1 MDFNKNLCIFV
12 RCTNLKSV
20 FMPVLIKTV
29 NTKKDLKSF
38 VRFANNLYKG
48 NKYYVP
54 SMPFDDL
61 NTLDKDKNGAFE
73 FCEAEYYLAYKN
85 DVLVGRVAAIINH
98 KANQAWNVNQV
109 RFGWFDFIDDLEVS
123 AALLDAVVAFGKSH
137 GMTQI
142 VGPLGFT
149 DFDPEGM
156 LVEGFDRVS
165 TMALIYNHP
174 YYPEHMVKHG
184 YYKETGWL
192 EYRIT
197 VPDHVPE
204 RHQHLCDMVIERYN
218 LNLRKLSRRQIKK
231 EDYGRK
237 LFKLINETYCV
248 LYGYSLLSE
257 RQIDQYVDMYLS
269 LIDARML
276 TFIEDE
282 HGELIAA
289 GITIPSLSEALQK
302 CRGEIFPFGWWYLLK
317 AMFLKKPDTL
327 DMLLIG
333 VRPDYQN
340 KGVPT
345 LLFSD
350 LIKTLH
356 KMGFKYAETNANL
369 ETNHSVQALWDPFEK
384 EQHKKR
390 WVFGRDI

>member
-1 MDFNKNLCIFV
+1 M
-12 RCTNLKSV
+12 T
-20 FMPVLIKTV
+20 VLIKPVT
-29 NTKKDLKSF
+29 TRKELKQF
-38 VRFANNLYKG
+38 VRFANKLYKG

-54 SMPFDDL
+54 SMPLDDL
-61 NTLDKDKNGAFE
+61 NTLDKTKNGAFD
-73 FCEAEYYLAYKN
+73 FCESEYYLAYKN
-85 DVLVGRVAAIINH
+85 GNLVGRVAAIINH
-98 KANQAWNVNQV
+98 KANESWKVNQV
-109 RFGWFDFIDDLEVS
+109 RFGWFDFIDDIEVS
-123 AALLDAVVAFGKSH
+123 TALLDAVIAFGKSR

-174 YYPEHMVKHG
+174 YYPEHMKKLG
-184 YYKETGWL
+184 YYKETGWV
-192 EYRIT
+192 EYRLIL
-197 VPDHVPE
+197 PDSVPE
-204 RHQHLCDMVIERYN
+204 RHQKLSDVVIKRYN
-218 LNLRKLSRRQIKK
+218 LKLRKLTRKQIKK
-231 EDYGRK
+231 ENYGQK

-257 RQIDQYVDMYLS
+257 KQIDQYVDQYLAI
-269 LIDARML
+269 IDARML
-276 TFIEDE
+276 AFIEDE
-282 HGELIAA
+282 HGDLIAA

-302 CRGEIFPFGWWYLLK
+302 CNGEMFPFGWWHLLK
-317 AMFLKKPDTL
+317 AMFWKKPDTL
-327 DMLLIG
+327 DLLLIG

-345 LLFSD
+345 VLFND
-350 LIKTLH
+350 LIQTVLKL
-356 KMGFKYAETNANL
+356 GFKYAETNANL

-390 WVFGRDI
+390 WVFGKDI

>member
-1 MDFNKNLCIFV
+1 MAIQ
-12 RCTNLKSV
+12 
-20 FMPVLIKTV
+20 IKTV
-29 NTKKDLKSF
+29 TTRKDLKTF
-38 VRFANNLYKG
+38 VRFANRLYKG

-61 NTLDKDKNGAFE
+61 NTLDKKKNGAFD
-73 FCEAEYYLAYKN
+73 FSEAEYYLAYKDGN
-85 DVLVGRVAAIINH
+85 VVGRVAAIINY
-98 KANQAWNVNQV
+98 KANEAWKVNQV

-123 AALLDAVVAFGKSH
+123 KALLDAVIAFGKAR

-174 YYPEHMVKHG
+174 YYPEHMKKHG
-184 YYKETGWL
+184 YVKETGWV

-197 VPDHVPE
+197 LPDVLPE
-204 RHQHLCDMVIERYN
+204 KHIKIAEIVKQKYN
-218 LNLRKLSRRQIKK
+218 LRIVKKTKRQIRK
-231 EDYGRK
+231 EKYGHK

-257 RQIDQYVDMYLS
+257 KQIDQYVDVYLG
-269 LIDARML
+269 LVDMDML
-276 TFIEDE
+276 TFVEDPN
-282 HGELIAA
+282 GELIGA
-289 GITIPSLSEALQK
+289 GITIPSMAEALQK
-302 CRGEIFPFGWWYLLK
+302 CNGEIFPFGWYYLLK
-317 AMFLKKPDTL
+317 SMYWGKPDTL

-333 VRPDYQN
+333 VRPDWQS
-340 KGVPT
+340 KGVNS
-345 LLFSD
+345 LVFIDLFQRYR
-350 LIKTLH
+350 

-369 ETNHSVQALWDPFEK
+369 ETNAKVQAMWTPFEK
-384 EQHKKR
+384 ELHKRR
-390 WVFGRDI
+390 WVFGKEI

>member
-1 MDFNKNLCIFV
+1 MSVQIKPV
-12 RCTNLKSV
+12 KTRSELKV
-20 FMPVLIKTV
+20 
-29 NTKKDLKSF
+29 F
-38 VRFANNLYKG
+38 VRFANKLYKG

-54 SMPFDDL
+54 SMPFDDM
-61 NTLDKDKNGAFE
+61 NTFDKEKNGAFE
-73 FCEAEYYLAYKN
+73 FCDAELYLAYK
-85 DVLVGRVAAIINH
+85 DGEVAGRVAAIVNY
-98 KANQAWNVNQV
+98 KANESWGVDQV
-109 RFGWFDFIDDLEVS
+109 RFGWIDFIDDMEVS
-123 AALLDAVVAFGKSH
+123 AALLEAVIAFGRAR

-156 LVEGFDRVS
+156 LVEGFDRLS

-174 YYPEHMVKHG
+174 YYPEHMKKHG
-184 YYKETGWL
+184 YYKETGWV

-197 VPDHVPE
+197 IPEIVPD
-204 RHQHLCDMVIERYN
+204 RHQHLCETVIERYN
-218 LNLRKLSRRQIKK
+218 LKVRKLTRRQIKK

-248 LYGYSLLSE
+248 LYGYSLLSDK
-257 RQIDQYVDMYLS
+257 QIDQYVSLYLS
-269 LIDARML
+269 LVDPKML

-282 HGELIAA
+282 NGELIAA

-302 CRGEIFPFGWWYLLK
+302 CNGEMFPFGWWHLLK
-317 AMFLKKPDTL
+317 AMFIKKPETL

-345 LLFSD
+345 LLFTD
-350 LIKTLH
+350 LIKTYN

-390 WVFGRDI
+390 WVFAKEIDETV